1 MFERL
6 VVDRFNGSGTRVT
19 GTCKKCLGISTS
31 LTLTAYLYTHY
42 PGTGYSNLQLTAGYR
57 LQLQVCT

>member
-19 GTCKKCLGISTS
+19 GTCKKCLGILTS
-31 LTLTAYLYTHY
+31 LTLTAYLWYTHY
-42 PGTGYSNLQLTAGYR
+42 PGTGYSTKLAAGYR
-57 LQLQVCT
+57 LQLQVCA